1 MSVRWTGPEDT
12 CAAGNAPASLRS
24 ILTALATVAVVAVV
38 GLALVLF
45 AASVV
50 GR

>member
-1 MSVRWTGPEDT
+1 MAVHWTGPADT
-12 CAAGNAPASLRS
+12 EHPPAPLRS